1 MFWVKN
7 ELKISFERKK
17 LLTLF
22 FRSLQWSDSR
32 ISDDTLSFYFNK
44 KKSIRVDDIHLF
56 TINKKLPARHRA

>member
-44 KKSIRVDDIHLF
+44 KKKH
-56 TINKKLPARHRA
+56 